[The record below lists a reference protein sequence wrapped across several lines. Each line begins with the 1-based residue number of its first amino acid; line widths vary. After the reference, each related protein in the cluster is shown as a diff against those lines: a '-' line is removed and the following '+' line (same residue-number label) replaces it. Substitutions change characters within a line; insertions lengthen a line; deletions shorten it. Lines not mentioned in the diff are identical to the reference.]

1 MDVLKAIKKRQSVRN
16 YTGEEIP
23 KRELLKLLD
32 AARSAPS
39 AKNLQPWELVVVTDD
54 RLKKDLVE
62 IFHNQAFIADAGLV
76 IIGLTENEKWADIDL
91 AIALD
96 HFSIAATALGM
107 GTCWL
112 GAFKSGKLRK
122 KLNIPERFNITVCM
136 SVGYPINKDNSPVK
150 KSIHELV
157 NWNEYGKK
165 GMQKKIK

>member
-1 MDVLKAIKKRQSVRN
+1 MDVLKAIKQRQSVRN

-32 AARSAPS
+32 AARNAPS

-54 RLKKDLVE
+54 SLKKDLIK
-62 IFHNQAFIADAGLV
+62 IFHNQAFIADAGAV
-76 IIGLTENEKWADIDL
+76 IIGLTEDEKWADIDL

-96 HFSIAATALGM
+96 HLSITATAMGM

-112 GAFKSGKLRK
+112 GAFKSGRLREKLD
-122 KLNIPERFNITVCM
+122 IPDSFNITVCM
-136 SVGYPINKDNSPVK
+136 SVGYPSIIDNSPVK

-157 NWNEYGKK
+157 NWNTYGKK
-165 GMQKKIK
+165 KT